1 MKMEQIRFLAA
12 QMGLEANGRKK
23 KDLIQTIQR
32 FEHNVPCYG
41 TERVGSCGE
50 NDCLWIDDCRKEKTA
65 AARPSGKEDSIGG

>member
-41 TERVGSCGE
+41 TEQVAVCREDS
-50 NDCLWIDDCRKEKTA
+50 CLWMADCRKEKTA
-65 AARPSGKEDSIGG
+65 AAPPSGKKASAKA